1 MSLKSWNELTKDE
14 LFNEMKSFLEEF
26 IQDREEELE
35 YNSEQPKVEGELCA
49 YESTLEHLNELKE
62 I

>member
-1 MSLKSWNELTKDE
+1 MNLKSWNDLTKDE
-14 LFNEMKSFLEEF
+14 LFDEMKSFLEEF

-35 YNSEQPKVEGELCA
+35 YNSEQPKVEGELYA

-62 I
+62 V